1 MEVIP
6 LRSIRFLKE
15 PGYTFDLFFI
25 FTLYFNKKYCLSRF
39 INYKKSAD
47 DMRFFEKV
55 IEEFGPIPDE
65 LLVFFY
71 LKNNPKTF
79 MSTYYF
85 SQYIPRFLDGEYGL
99 ATVQAAL
106 SNYDQVID
114 NVLHFYFKE
123 ETEASIKQCRE
134 SLVAANSLI
143 MKSDYEPRIKSALY
157 AFLIDPVRIIQ
168 CLSHEL
174 MTKELLLS
182 KQYEKNYQTLT
193 ALQEK
198 FDFNVLS
205 KGLKEDAQQ
214 STNLDDFDGVVV
226 SFCCN
231 NKNHIKT
238 IYYDDTV
245 LVVLGTDYVDTLQ
258 YLQDTK
264 YSPKLNEFGLA
275 LAEEN
280 RVAILKLIHERGEI
294 TIKELEQTLDMA
306 GTNAYYHL
314 SLMIRSGLLKT
325 RNKGRTVLYSVDR
338 HYFEILA
345 KIIQSYSEE
354 KEETL

>member
-1 MEVIP
+1 M
-6 LRSIRFLKE
+6 RSVRFLKE

-85 SQYIPRFLDGEYGL
+85 SQYFPRFLDGEYGL

-123 ETEASIKQCRE
+123 ETEDSIKQCRE

-143 MKSDYEPRIKSALY
+143 MKSDYEPRVRSALY

-174 MTKELLLS
+174 MTKEFALS
-182 KQYEKNYQTLT
+182 KQYEKNYQTLI
-193 ALQEK
+193 ALQEN

-205 KGLKEDAQQ
+205 EGLKEDAQQ
-214 STNLDDFDGVVV
+214 SNDLEGFSEVVV
-226 SFCCN
+226 SFCYN

-238 IYYDDTV
+238 IYYSDTV
-245 LVVLGTDYVDTLQ
+245 LVILGTDYVDG
-258 YLQDTK
+258 LQDAK
-264 YSPKLNEFGLA
+264 YSPKLHEFGLA

-280 RVAILKLIHERGEI
+280 RVAILELIHKRGEI

-325 RNKGRTVLYSVDR
+325 RNKGRTVLYSLD
-338 HYFEILA
+338 HNYFETIS
-345 KIIQSYSEE
+345 KVIKSYSEE
-354 KEETL
+354 KDETL

>member
-1 MEVIP
+1 M
-6 LRSIRFLKE
+6 RSVRFLKE

-71 LKNNPKTF
+71 LKNNPKAF
-79 MSTYYF
+79 MSAYYF
-85 SQYIPRFLDGEYGL
+85 DPYIAGFLDGEYNL
-99 ATVQAAL
+99 ATVQTAL

-123 ETEASIKQCRE
+123 ETEETIQQCKE
-134 SLVAANSLI
+134 SLVVANSLI
-143 MKSDYEPRIKSALY
+143 MKSDYEPRVKTALY
-157 AFLIDPVRIIQ
+157 SFLIDPVRIIH

-174 MTKELLLS
+174 MTKEFALS
-182 KQYEKNYQTLT
+182 KQYEKNYQKLSS
-193 ALQEK
+193 LQEK
-198 FDFNVLS
+198 FDFTVVATGLKSGEKQSVDISSFNNVLV
-205 KGLKEDAQQ
+205 
-214 STNLDDFDGVVV
+214 T
-226 SFCCN
+226 FCYN
-231 NKNHIKT
+231 HKNHVKT

-245 LVVLGTDYVDTLQ
+245 LVVLGADYVDALQ

-264 YSPKLNEFGLA
+264 YSPKLHDFGLA
-275 LAEEN
+275 LAEVN

-325 RNKGRTVLYSVDR
+325 RNRGRTVLYSVDR
-338 HYFEILA
+338 HYFEILSNVI
-345 KIIQSYSEE
+345 KSYSEE
-354 KEETL
+354 REETL